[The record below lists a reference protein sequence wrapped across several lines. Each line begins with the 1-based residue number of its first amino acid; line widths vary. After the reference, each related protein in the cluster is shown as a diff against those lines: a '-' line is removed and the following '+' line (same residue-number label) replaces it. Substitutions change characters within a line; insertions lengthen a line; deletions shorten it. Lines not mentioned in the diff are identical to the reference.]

1 MASQPELLRLPS
13 QRSMAPWQQAFLLE
27 LLLGE
32 ASFSPAFLPQLLLPA
47 ASLLKAFLLRVLK
60 AWPRHRLSLIFRA
73 RHVRCAA
80 AHV

>member
-1 MASQPELLRLPS
+1 
-13 QRSMAPWQQAFLLE
+13 MAPWQQAFLLE

-32 ASFSPAFLPQLLLPA
+32 ASFSPAFLPQLLLPEA
-47 ASLLKAFLLRVLK
+47 SLPKASLLKAFLLRVLK

-73 RHVRCAA
+73 RHVRRAA